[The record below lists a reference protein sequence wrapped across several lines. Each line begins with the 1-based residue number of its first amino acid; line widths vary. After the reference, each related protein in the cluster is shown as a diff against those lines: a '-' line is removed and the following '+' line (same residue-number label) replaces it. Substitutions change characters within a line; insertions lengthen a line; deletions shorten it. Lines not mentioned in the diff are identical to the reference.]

1 MKFSE
6 MFDRKYLGRVAALVF
21 GVAASVGVLF
31 YVGYHFYEKFS
42 PGLDLVDARITTV
55 TDTIYADAYIM
66 RSESPLYSTVGSGSV
81 VPEQHDGAHVQT
93 GGLIAEVYS
102 QSSPDVE
109 RRIDEIDEQIAL
121 FEKNKAEDRS
131 VQSTSGIESSIYDTL
146 GSIRKSAESGN
157 YADALSLRTGLLVNI
172 KKRAI
177 LTGEIT
183 DYDAQIA
190 KLKNEKENL
199 RAGLGTCLQTVYAGG
214 AGYYFSEY
222 DGYGGQFSAD
232 LIDTLTYED
241 FIAMTLSAQPDTR
254 QTFGVIVTDYSWY
267 IACEMP
273 KTDAGV
279 LDEMGRCDV
288 LFTYSGVTLRMDV
301 ERVIPQTPGERAV
314 VILRSGKM
322 PEGFDYTRMQP
333 VEISARQ
340 YRGFEIP
347 AAAVRVSNGYEG
359 VYIMDEVTIRF
370 RRINVIY
377 ESDGRVICT
386 GDPTDDITVINENKP
401 DEQQDDGAEPAEY
414 EWIRQNDVV
423 VVGGTELYNGKVVG
437 GK

>member
-6 MFDRKYLGRVAALVF
+6 MFDRKYLGRVAALVL

-31 YVGYHFYEKFS
+31 YVGYHFVEKFS
-42 PGLDLVDARITTV
+42 PGLELVDAKITTV

-66 RSESPLYSTVGSGSV
+66 RSETPLYSTVGNGSV
-81 VPEQHDGAHVQT
+81 VPEQHDGAHVQA

-102 QSSPDVE
+102 QSSPEIE

-131 VQSTSGIESSIYDTL
+131 VQSTSGVEKAIYDTL
-146 GSIRKSAESGN
+146 GSLRESAESGN

-190 KLKNEKENL
+190 KLKNEKESL
-199 RAGLGTCLQTVYAGG
+199 RAQLGSCLQTVYAAN

-222 DGYGGQFSAD
+222 DGYGSVFSAD
-232 LIDTLTYED
+232 KIDTLTYDEFVD
-241 FIAMTLSAQPDTR
+241 MAATAQPDTR
-254 QTFGVIVTDYSWY
+254 SAIGIIVSDFNWY

-273 KTDAGV
+273 KTSAGV
-279 LDEMGRCDV
+279 LEELGKCDV
-288 LFTYSGVTLRMDV
+288 LFTYSGLTLTMTV
-301 ERVIPQTPGERAV
+301 ERVISETPGDRAV

-340 YRGFEIP
+340 YRGFELP
-347 AAAVRVSNGYEG
+347 SSAVRVLDGYEG

-370 RRINVIY
+370 RRINIIY
-377 ESDGRVICT
+377 ESDGKVICT
-386 GDPTDDITVINENKP
+386 GDPTDDIVIVNENDPQGEEAENK
-401 DEQQDDGAEPAEY
+401 EQLY
-414 EWIRQNDVV
+414 EWIKQNDIV
-423 VVGGTELYNGKVVG
+423 VVGGTQLYSGKVIG
-437 GK
+437 